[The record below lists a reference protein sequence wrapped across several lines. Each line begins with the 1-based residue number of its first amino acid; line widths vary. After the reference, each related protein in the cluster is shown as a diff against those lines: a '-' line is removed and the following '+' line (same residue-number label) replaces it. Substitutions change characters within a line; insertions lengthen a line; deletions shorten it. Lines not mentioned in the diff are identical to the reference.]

1 RGLASPE
8 RLLEVDD
15 VNAGA
20 FGEDEPAHL
29 RIPPPSLV
37 AEVNARFQQV
47 LQLRLRHA
55 LPLVGFDPPP
65 LSSRATPPQGTRSRD
80 QAACVMD
87 CESCLYLFENWNRFR
102 APARPGFLRSTTRG
116 SRVNKPCSRSL
127 RRWRSS
133 ARTSARPIAIRS
145 APACPVRPPPAT
157 MARTS
162 NAPRVSVAVNGCWM
176 CETSDG
182 RGK

>member
-1 RGLASPE
+1 
-8 RLLEVDD
+8 

-102 APARPGFLRSTTRG
+102 APARPGFLRSTARG
-116 SRVNKPCSRSL
+116 SRVNRPCSRSFL
-127 RRWRSS
+127 RCRSS
-133 ARTSARPIAIRS
+133 ARHSARAIARRS
-145 APACPVRPPPAT
+145 APARSEEH
-157 MARTS
+157 TS
-162 NAPRVSVAVNGCWM
+162 ELQSRFDIVCCLLCLN
-176 CETSDG
+176 
-182 RGK
+182 KH